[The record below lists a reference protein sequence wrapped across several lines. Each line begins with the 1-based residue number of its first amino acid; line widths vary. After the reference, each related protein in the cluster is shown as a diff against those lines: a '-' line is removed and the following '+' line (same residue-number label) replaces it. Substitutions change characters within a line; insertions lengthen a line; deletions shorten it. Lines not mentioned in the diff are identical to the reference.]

1 MKATPPLSLFDDG
14 PGQVRSALL
23 VGDQPHAIDAAP
35 TPSAW
40 SAALQALIR
49 LLREGLGGN
58 WPLFGAPKW
67 PRTTAN
73 LG

>member
-1 MKATPPLSLFDDG
+1 MAPARCEAPCWLATS
-14 PGQVRSALL
+14 RM
-23 VGDQPHAIDAAP
+23 AIDAAP
-35 TPSAW
+35 TLSAW
-40 SAALQALIR
+40 SAALEALIP
-49 LLREGLGGN
+49 LLREGLGN